1 MKLKDLLESNSVEVK
16 NDYKGLEAVKADIK
30 DSLIE
35 YAEELG
41 IEIKNLKFKT
51 KGNTLI
57 WTFIQDGENKE
68 DSLFAGDT
76 DSSEGTITIDSEPF
90 RYNG

>member
-1 MKLKDLLESNSVEVK
+1 MKLKDLLENTGVEVE
-16 NDYKGLEAVKADIK
+16 NDYEGVEEVKADIK
-30 DSLIE
+30 DSLTE

-51 KGNTLI
+51 KGNTLR
-57 WTFIQDGENKE
+57 WTFIQDGEYKE
-68 DSLFAGDT
+68 DSLLAGDT
-76 DSSEGTITIDSEPF
+76 DSSEGTITIDCMPF